1 MTSYWNPNK
10 YSNGDVESHT
20 RRTNN
25 GTVDYAREEYAGDAG
40 DEYAVDGYGQ
50 SPVVITPEYSSY
62 RADLPAAYAK
72 NPFYDPEKRVLVHS
86 DDGTGGGGQG
96 YYTPKAVS
104 VFDIKTNPVQN
115 LETRLPLPT
124 ITSPVREMGRRQN
137 NSSYVEPLF
146 GARTG
151 EMGASNQGGVYV
163 ADAVLQDEFSVLG
176 DAGVLV
182 EGTVPIDGNIPY
194 CSLNIPSKELRHVR
208 EDLGAEMA
216 DYARWGRGAGGG
228 VALQQSTA
236 LVSGTQWDNGP
247 VAVSSPPVNSRLYD
261 QGFVSMS
268 GVPMIDAGK
277 FRDPLTGVVYSAYES
292 ALPPPD
298 ADYEE
303 TLTAPARNVKL
314 AHLQGGWTDNT
325 PRPTKVELLEDD
337 FHMQYDRS
345 INTYGTYDPSRYVE
359 IFERNNR
366 FTRDDEH
373 PDPDGPELVGVPANM
388 DGNQNVK
395 IRPLP
400 YLPPTNRG
408 KWGETTFRSGIDAR
422 VAVGNSEMQVDR
434 TYTTFPKERMESTR
448 QDGGGMQVTG
458 NTQGFMDTQMGGGG
472 RRDIMATQ
480 RSASED
486 FVPYMAPA
494 AFVRLNSNTGV
505 AQYNAPTGDRGTTL
519 VDGGKYGG
527 QYGATVEGGML
538 HDQSVEAAT
547 GERGT
552 VLVDGE
558 YGGQYGA
565 TVEGGMLHDQSVEAA
580 TGERGT
586 VLVDGEY
593 GGQYGATVEGGML
606 HNQSVEAPRGLA
618 GTFMMDTSHGVEP
631 THQAPAQTDMVPQKN
646 NSLSGVTMRDD
657 KYGSYGGSA
666 DSQSLSQSQ
675 LVSHQTSKS
684 GVTLQRSDYGSYG
697 GQQEG
702 QQLWEQTVSHMISK
716 SGLTARGD
724 AYGSFGGEAT
734 AATVQPG
741 VMTAQTGKSGVQ
753 VRGDAYGSYGGQAAA
768 TVQPEFLMAYT
779 NKAGLQV
786 RGDAYGS
793 YGGEGYASQSVP
805 GVYSAQQ
812 LTKRENRVEVQTA
825 FDTTFGNGTAPAAV
839 AVRSRFSTKKGPL
852 VDFLMPS
859 GSLSGTE
866 GTANGAGSYGQSTS
880 LNSKKEA
887 TYNAQYGFSLQVP
900 SDPTVMYG
908 FYNETM
914 EHLNSRP
921 YGNMQHL
928 VAPAS
933 YSFFMQQDE

>member
-1 MTSYWNPNK
+1 MTSNWNPNK
-10 YSNGDVESHT
+10 YSNGDVERERHGGSQAGA
-20 RRTNN
+20 R
-25 GTVDYAREEYAGDAG
+25 GQYARGEYVVDDVVDDGYTSEEYAM
-40 DEYAVDGYGQ
+40 DGE
-50 SPVVITPEYSSY
+50 SPVVVTPEYSSY
-62 RADLPAAYAK
+62 RASLPAAYAT
-72 NPFYDPEKRVLVHS
+72 NPFYDPEKRVLMHS
-86 DDGTGGGGQG
+86 DDGTGGGGTG
-96 YYTPKAVS
+96 YYTPRPVS
-104 VFDIKTNPVQN
+104 VFDIQTNPVEY

-124 ITSPVREMGRRQN
+124 ISSPVREMGRRQ

-146 GARTG
+146 GARAGETG
-151 EMGASNQGGVYV
+151 VSSPGGVFV
-163 ADAVLQDEFSVLG
+163 ADAVLQDEFSALG
-176 DAGVLV
+176 ESGEGGVLV
-182 EGTVPIDGNIPY
+182 DAVVPIDGNVPY
-194 CSLNIPSKELRHVR
+194 CSLNIPSKELRQVR

-228 VALQQSTA
+228 VSLQQSTT
-236 LVSGTQWDNGP
+236 LISGTQWDNGP
-247 VAVSSPPVNSRLYD
+247 VAVSSPPVNPRLYD

-408 KWGETTFRSGIDAR
+408 KWGETTFRSGVDAR

-480 RSASED
+480 RSVSED
-486 FVPYMAPA
+486 FVPYQAPA

-505 AQYNAPTGDRGTTL
+505 AQYSAPTGDRGTTL
-519 VDGGKYGG
+519 VDGQYGG

-538 HDQSVEAAT
+538 HDAA
-547 GERGT
+547 
-552 VLVDGE
+552 
-558 YGGQYGA
+558 
-565 TVEGGMLHDQSVEAA
+565 
-580 TGERGT
+580 
-586 VLVDGEY
+586 
-593 GGQYGATVEGGML
+593 
-606 HNQSVEAPRGLA
+606 VEAPTGFA
-618 GTFMMDTSHGVEP
+618 GTSYVQVSQLGGVQP
-631 THQAPAQTDMVPQKN
+631 THEAPAHTDMVPQKN
-646 NSLSGVTMRDD
+646 NSLSGMAPRDD
-657 KYGSYGGSA
+657 NYGSYGGSA
-666 DSQSLSQSQ
+666 DSPSLVLSQA
-675 LVSHQTSKS
+675 VSHQTSKS
-684 GVTLQRSDYGSYG
+684 GLTLQRSDYGSFG

-724 AYGSFGGEAT
+724 KYGSFGGEAT

-741 VMTAQTGKSGVQ
+741 VLTAQTGKSGVE

-768 TVQPEFLMAYT
+768 AVQPEFLMAYT
-779 NKAGLQV
+779 NKAGLEV

-793 YGGEGYASQSVP
+793 YGGEGYAAQSVP
-805 GVYSAQQ
+805 GVYSAQD
-812 LTKRENRVEVQTA
+812 LTKRETRVEVQAA

-839 AVRSRFSTKKGPL
+839 AARSRFSTKKGPL

-859 GSLSGTE
+859 GSLSGTD
-866 GTANGAGSYGQSTS
+866 GTANGAGNYGQSTS

-933 YSFFMQQDE
+933 YSFFMQQDDD

>member
-1 MTSYWNPNK
+1 MTSSYWNPNK
-10 YSNGDVESHT
+10 YSNGDVEEYGGFSKLAAT
-20 RRTNN
+20 RPTN
-25 GTVDYAREEYAGDAG
+25 YAGG
-40 DEYAVDGYGQ
+40 EYAVDEYGE
-50 SPVVITPEYSSY
+50 SPVVVTPEYSSY
-62 RADLPAAYAK
+62 RADLPPAYV
-72 NPFYDPEKRVLVHS
+72 NNRFYDPEKRVLVHS
-86 DDGTGGGGQG
+86 EDGTGGGGKG

-104 VFDIKTNPVQN
+104 VFDIKTNPVQY

-124 ITSPVREMGRRQN
+124 INSPVRDVGRRQN

-151 EMGASNQGGVYV
+151 EMGVSNAGGVYV

-176 DAGVLV
+176 GEGGVLV

-194 CSLNIPSKELRHVR
+194 CSLNIPSKELRQVR

-228 VALQQSTA
+228 VSLQQSTT
-236 LVSGTQWDNGP
+236 LISGTQWDNGP
-247 VAVSSPPVNSRLYD
+247 VSVSSPPVNPRLYD

-277 FRDPLTGVVYSAYES
+277 FRDPLTGVVYNAYES

-325 PRPTKVELLEDD
+325 PRPTKVELVEDD

-366 FTRDDEH
+366 FTRNDEH

-486 FVPYMAPA
+486 FVPYQAPA
-494 AFVRLNSNTGV
+494 TFVRLNSNTGV
-505 AQYNAPTGDRGTTL
+505 AQHNAPTGDRGTT
-519 VDGGKYGG
+519 
-527 QYGATVEGGML
+527 
-538 HDQSVEAAT
+538 
-547 GERGT
+547 
-552 VLVDGE
+552 LVDGE

-565 TVEGGMLHDQSVEAA
+565 TVEGGMLHDQSVEVATGERGTVVVDGEYGGQYGAMVEGGMLHDQSVEVA

-586 VLVDGEY
+586 VLVDGQY

-606 HNQSVEAPRGLA
+606 HDQSVEAPTGLA
-618 GTFMMDTSHGVEP
+618 GTSYVQVAQLGGVQPTS
-631 THQAPAQTDMVPQKN
+631 QAAAQTDMVPQKM
-646 NSLSGVTMRDD
+646 NSLSGVTLREDA
-657 KYGSYGGSA
+657 YGSYGGSA

-793 YGGEGYASQSVP
+793 YGGEGYASQSAP

-839 AVRSRFSTKKGPL
+839 AARSRFSTKKGPM

-933 YSFFMQQDE
+933 YSFFMQQDDN

>member
-1 MTSYWNPNK
+1 VVDDVVDDGYTS
-10 YSNGDVESHT
+10 
-20 RRTNN
+20 
-25 GTVDYAREEYAGDAG
+25 EEYAM
-40 DEYAVDGYGQ
+40 DGE
-50 SPVVITPEYSSY
+50 SPLVVTPEYSSY
-62 RADLPAAYAK
+62 RANLPAAYAT
-72 NPFYDPEKRVLVHS
+72 NPFYDPEKRVLMHS
-86 DDGTGGGGQG
+86 DDGTGGGGTG
-96 YYTPKAVS
+96 YYTPRPVS
-104 VFDIKTNPVQN
+104 VFDIKTNPVEY

-124 ITSPVREMGRRQN
+124 ISSPVREMGRRQ

-146 GARTG
+146 GARAG
-151 EMGASNQGGVYV
+151 EMGVTSPGGVFV
-163 ADAVLQDEFSVLG
+163 ADAVLQDELSALG
-176 DAGVLV
+176 ESGEGGVLV
-182 EGTVPIDGNIPY
+182 DAVVPIDGNVPY
-194 CSLNIPSKELRHVR
+194 CSLNIPSKELRQVR

-216 DYARWGRGAGGG
+216 DYTRWGRGAGGG
-228 VALQQSTA
+228 VSLQQSTT
-236 LVSGTQWDNGP
+236 LISGTQWDNGP
-247 VAVSSPPVNSRLYD
+247 VAVSSPPVNPRLYD

-408 KWGETTFRSGIDAR
+408 KWGETTFRSGVDAR

-480 RSASED
+480 RSVSED
-486 FVPYMAPA
+486 FVPYQAPA

-538 HDQSVEAAT
+538 HDAAVGAPT
-547 GERGT
+547 GDRGT
-552 VLVDGE
+552 TLVDGE

-565 TVEGGMLHDQSVEAA
+565 TVEGGMLHDAA
-580 TGERGT
+580 VGAPTGDRGT
-586 VLVDGEY
+586 TLVDGEY

-606 HNQSVEAPRGLA
+606 HDAAVEAPTGFA
-618 GTFMMDTSHGVEP
+618 GTSYVQVSQLGGVQP
-631 THQAPAQTDMVPQKN
+631 TNEAPAQTDMVPQKN
-646 NSLSGVTMRDD
+646 NSLSGMAPRDD
-657 KYGSYGGSA
+657 NYGSYGGSA
-666 DSQSLSQSQ
+666 DSHSLALSQA
-675 LVSHQTSKS
+675 VSHQTSKS
-684 GVTLQRSDYGSYG
+684 GLTLQRSDYGSFG

-724 AYGSFGGEAT
+724 KYGSFGGEAT

-741 VMTAQTGKSGVQ
+741 VLTAQTGKSGVE

-768 TVQPEFLMAYT
+768 AVQPEFLMAYT
-779 NKAGLQV
+779 NKAGLEV

-793 YGGEGYASQSVP
+793 YGGEGYAAQSVP
-805 GVYSAQQ
+805 GVYSAQD
-812 LTKRENRVEVQTA
+812 LTKRETRVEVQAA

-839 AVRSRFSTKKGPL
+839 AARSRFSTKKGPL

-866 GTANGAGSYGQSTS
+866 GTANGAGNYGQSTS

-933 YSFFMQQDE
+933 YSFFMQQDDD